1 MFKFLTE
8 KKNDEPKND
17 AKFLLQKV
25 KDNYYLNKRLSVGS
39 IGKISHSALV
49 KTRYQNF
56 RYNKISKRSDSIP
69 HRYPIQ
75 GGIYFFNI
83 YIAEYILKIKL
94 L

>member
-1 MFKFLTE
+1 MM
-8 KKNDEPKND
+8 NQKND

-25 KDNYYLNKRLSVGS
+25 KDNYYLNKCLSVGS

-49 KTRYQNF
+49 RTKYMYQNF
-56 RYNKISKRSDSIP
+56 RYNKISKRSDSVP

-83 YIAEYILKIKL
+83 YIAEYIY
-94 L
+94 